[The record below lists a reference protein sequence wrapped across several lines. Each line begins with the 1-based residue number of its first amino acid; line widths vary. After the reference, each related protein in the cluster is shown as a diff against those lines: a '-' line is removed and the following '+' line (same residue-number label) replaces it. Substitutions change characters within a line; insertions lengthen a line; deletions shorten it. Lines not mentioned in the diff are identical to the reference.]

1 MFDPIPELSSDLDWM
16 LQSGQASN
24 AMLAQA
30 LIDEFY
36 ASVYRLALGVFDDP
50 DMAYNASQE
59 TIISALLNVYRFHE
73 KDGVRTWFF
82 RNFFEVCRQL
92 SKHARPNREPESARS
107 PGDQH
112 ADSAQPDI
120 VLQRYLDGL
129 NQNTRQIVLLHYLLG
144 MEVSEISSVLRTS
157 EKTVRSQLENT
168 LREFLLTDFVF
179 DLKSD
184 AQKRKG
190 SDADLEFE
198 NLNQRLS
205 QALRKRYPSP
215 DFSQEEIDREIE
227 IVLNRVS
234 IQGARRRSFTS
245 LKELLW
251 IGVAVILVIGVI
263 WGVNNLLPDEAGSQA
278 TQVASAGKAKPTKT
292 PRPRPSATPLSVTR
306 QAILP
311 PTDEPLPTPVPE
323 DVFYV
328 VQPGETLEFI
338 AANLGV
344 SVDELL
350 RFNRI
355 ASAEDVHVGTRL
367 VIPSSFPTTSPPL
380 ATPVTPAPQFE
391 PLGTPSSS
399 SEIMQFL
406 RKSSTNVSTIWVDA
420 QVIHYGPEGYV
431 GPPIV
436 SRDQLWL
443 SDTQFLALHG
453 PVNGNPQNV
462 YLRRGG
468 DLYLAKPGDDIPWF
482 FPLHGDVPI
491 DNSAAKD
498 LNLLFNSIYFSFPR
512 RLSFNLSVV
521 GSDTIAGRQTW
532 KIEKT
537 NDQNELENLVWADT
551 QTGFI
556 LRNQEIGGSSQ
567 DTVLQEVLVTAIAY
581 DVDFPQNDLFN
592 PDLPWRGG
600 FAKDYNGAPELSGP
614 VQPTWE
620 APIGHEPLPYVPALG
635 QFDPSHSALTFQY
648 PQVFSSTESLA
659 DVSLFAGGFYLGKVK
674 FGNPWTMICD
684 RSPDGSKI
692 AYVSQPFKSDTQN
705 ASLYWFSLLRPKE
718 GVKRPL
724 GDVYVTQLAF
734 APDSRRI
741 AAFGY
746 NSQFYKG
753 MIYIIDTQSGEIRPI
768 YPQGDVKSLVWSP
781 DGQSLAF
788 IGREVP
794 SQYQDDVMV
803 IRVDSG
809 EVTFHSSLDMG
820 GNQGSSEW
828 PPIKWGLNFPVEM
841 GKLEACVSSPAD

>member
-36 ASVYRLALGVFDDP
+36 ASVYRLALGIFNDP
-50 DMAYNASQE
+50 DTAYNASQE

-92 SKHARPNREPESARS
+92 PKHVRPNREPESARS

-112 ADSAQPDI
+112 AKSAQPDV
-120 VLQRYLDGL
+120 VLQRYLTGL

-144 MEVSEISSVLRTS
+144 MEISEISSVLRTS
-157 EKTVRSQLENT
+157 EKAVRSQLDNA
-168 LREFLLTDFVF
+168 LREFLLIDFIL
-179 DLKSD
+179 DIKSD
-184 AQKRKG
+184 TQKRKG
-190 SDADLEFE
+190 SDPGLESE
-198 NLNQRLS
+198 NLDQRLS
-205 QALRKRYPSP
+205 QALGKRYPSP

-227 IVLNRVS
+227 IVLDRVS
-234 IQGARRRSFTS
+234 IRGARRRSFTS

-251 IGVAVILVIGVI
+251 IGVAVFLVIGVI

-278 TQVASAGKAKPTKT
+278 TQVANAGKAKPTKT

-306 QAILP
+306 H
-311 PTDEPLPTPVPE
+311 
-323 DVFYV
+323 
-328 VQPGETLEFI
+328 
-338 AANLGV
+338 ANLGV

-355 ASAEDVHVGTRL
+355 ASAGDVHAGTRL
-367 VIPSSFPTTSPPL
+367 VIPSSFPVASPPP

-399 SEIMQFL
+399 SEILQFL
-406 RKSSTNVSTIWVDA
+406 RKSSMNVSTIWVDA
-420 QVIHYGPEGYV
+420 QVIHYGPQGYV

-453 PVNGNPQNV
+453 PVNGDPQEV

-468 DLYLAKPGDDIPWF
+468 DLYLAKPGLDIPWF

-491 DNSAAKD
+491 DNSAAQD
-498 LNLLFNSIYFSFPR
+498 LNLLFNSLFASFPR
-512 RLSFNLSVV
+512 RSSINLRVV
-521 GSDTIAGRQTW
+521 GSGTIAGRQTW

-537 NDQNELENLVWADT
+537 NNQNELENLIWADA

-556 LRNQEIGGSSQ
+556 LRNQEIGGSNQ
-567 DTVLQEVLVTAIAY
+567 DTVLQEVVVTAISY
-581 DVDFPQNDLFN
+581 DIDFPLNDLFN

-600 FAKDYNGAPELSGP
+600 FAKDYNGAPELSSR
-614 VQPTWE
+614 VQPDWE
-620 APIGHEPLPYVPALG
+620 TPMGHEPLPYVPALG

-648 PQVFSSTESLA
+648 PQVFSSTASLA
-659 DVSLFAGGFYLGKVK
+659 DISLFAGGFYLGKVE

-705 ASLYWFSLLRPKE
+705 ASLYWFSLLQPKE

-768 YPQGDVKSLVWSP
+768 YHQGDVKSLVWSP

-794 SQYQDDVMV
+794 SQYQDEVMV

-809 EVTFHSSLDMG
+809 EVTFRSTIDMG
-820 GNQGSSEW
+820 SNQGSSEW
-828 PPIKWGLNFPVEM
+828 PPSQWGVTFPLEM
-841 GKLEACVSSPAD
+841 GGLEKCSLPPDH